1 MATYGYRC
9 GGCGPFETRA
19 NPRAAGALA
28 ACPSCNQLSPRVYE
42 APGLRSARRARQ
54 LDGVGKAGR
63 ERVDRAQAGVPTVG
77 AMPSGDHFHGGAP
90 QSPRGAAR
98 RPWQVGH

>member
-9 GGCGPFETRA
+9 AGCGPFETRA
-19 NPRAAGALA
+19 NPGAAGAPA
-28 ACPSCNQLSPRVYE
+28 ACPLCNQLSPRAYE

-54 LDGVGKAGR
+54 LDGVGRAGR
-63 ERVDRAQAGVPTVG
+63 ARVERAQTGVPAAG
-77 AMPSGDHFHGGAP
+77 AMPSGNHIHGGVP
-90 QSPRGAAR
+90 LSRRGAAK